1 MAGASKSANVPW
13 SAARV
18 FDSKVRRNVKLAE
31 SPSFGKTIFEYAP
44 KSSGAEDYAALAR
57 EVSGV
62 IEVRVPEEGE
72 LAAA

>member
-1 MAGASKSANVPW
+1 
-13 SAARV
+13 
-18 FDSKVRRNVKLAE
+18 VRRNVKLAE
-31 SPSFGKTIFEYAP
+31 CPSFGKTIFEYAP

-62 IEVRVPEEGE
+62 IEVGVPEAE